1 MNDSLVQQ
9 LLTKARKSLAAGD
22 KIQAALWHN
31 LAKQAKACGHRI

>member
-9 LLTKARKSLAAGD
+9 LLAKARKSLAAGD
-22 KIQAALWHN
+22 KTQATVWHN